1 MPTERFA
8 RDVEYIPGRFSLR
21 RVYDEMAKWTRFKQI
36 QRKFGGAKSGDP
48 SGCAVICSYRC
59 AEAATAQGHILEA
72 EINAHRTVDHRKYPN
87 HLPRHLVG

>member
-1 MPTERFA
+1 MTNLHALSAEGNRLDNISLECLTDGRMPTERFA

-48 SGCAVICSYRC
+48 SGCAVIY
-59 AEAATAQGHILEA
+59 T
-72 EINAHRTVDHRKYPN
+72 
-87 HLPRHLVG
+87 